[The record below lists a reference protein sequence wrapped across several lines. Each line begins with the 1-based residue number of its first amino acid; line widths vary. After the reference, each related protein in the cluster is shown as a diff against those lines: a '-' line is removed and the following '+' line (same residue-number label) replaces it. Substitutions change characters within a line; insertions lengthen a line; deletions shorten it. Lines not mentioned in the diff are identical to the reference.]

1 MSRGPARELVSRAPN
16 NTRRAFGIADKE
28 PTNIV
33 SRAMRE
39 VAMAFSPL
47 VAVIYFVVF
56 PSQFVSLLHW
66 FVQVL
71 R

>member
-1 MSRGPARELVSRAPN
+1 
-16 NTRRAFGIADKE
+16 
-28 PTNIV
+28 
-33 SRAMRE
+33 MRE

-56 PSQFVSLLHW
+56 PSQFVAVLHW
-66 FVQVL
+66 VIQVL

>member
-1 MSRGPARELVSRAPN
+1 
-16 NTRRAFGIADKE
+16 
-28 PTNIV
+28 
-33 SRAMRE
+33 MRE

-56 PSQFVSLLHW
+56 PSQFIALLHW
-66 FVQVL
+66 IVQVL